1 MSALSM
7 SANQAMAFFVT
18 KISIFRIAVKI
29 TQFALTRL

>member
-1 MSALSM
+1 M

-18 KISIFRIAVKI
+18 KISIFGISVKI